1 MPMCELRSLRAPD
14 AEGTEPRQVDP
25 VTDQTREVTA
35 QLFAAELVSGA
46 GCHVEPAAAFAAWR
60 VHATRR
66 RDAGLV
72 RIMDR
77 LDLDTFERTWRELVA
92 VLRFRGVPGM
102 LVWLETRQRGKL

>member
-1 MPMCELRSLRAPD
+1 MALRHVWRVMVTLPMPTLQ
-14 AEGTEPRQVDP
+14 TDP
-25 VTDQTREVTA
+25 VIDQTRHVTA

-46 GCHVEPAAAFAAWR
+46 GCHVEPAAAFASWR

-72 RIMDR
+72 RILDR
-77 LDLDTFERTWRELVA
+77 LDLDTFEATWRELVA

-102 LVWLETRQRGKL
+102 LEWLAQRDGSPG